1 MIIGIVPSIRKTY
14 ENQYELSL
22 DKRLI
27 SFLRKNFPLYD
38 IIILDEFKKLNS
50 KYKLIVLSGGNT
62 IVKFNNSK
70 ENILRSKLDNK
81 FFNYAKIKKIPV
93 LGICHGA
100 QFIANKH
107 KCKFTRKKHLGN
119 HKIKFVNKNNIVTV
133 NSFHNLVITS
143 AGKNVKILARA
154 LDNTIEYFK
163 IEKFVGIMWHP
174 ERNKIYKK
182 FDKNIILSILKLN

>member
-70 ENILRSKLDNK
+70 ENILK
-81 FFNYAKIKKIPV
+81 
-93 LGICHGA
+93 
-100 QFIANKH
+100 
-107 KCKFTRKKHLGN
+107 
-119 HKIKFVNKNNIVTV
+119 
-133 NSFHNLVITS
+133 
-143 AGKNVKILARA
+143 
-154 LDNTIEYFK
+154 
-163 IEKFVGIMWHP
+163 
-174 ERNKIYKK
+174 
-182 FDKNIILSILKLN
+182 